1 MKLCIKQYRITLT
14 GLFYLVK
21 VLPSLSMFVTQ
32 LLSPLSA
39 LRHGAY
45 DVGAFRT
52 MGNFGKGMYKLMT
65 KDPQLMDALH
75 QVTQYSDVIEPQFI
89 KTLHLQGENK
99 VVEWLKDWVGM
110 RKPQEAADILSR
122 TMTFAY
128 MFEQYK
134 DVGKAMNAVDA
145 TMGAY
150 TRGETAPMFHNLGGI
165 IGEGMRPL
173 QTYGQMTVGNMV
185 ADIKHILDNPTKAK
199 SYAPFIM
206 AGLVST
212 IMAGAISGPIMTQYE
227 TTRKLLMSI
236 NPQWELPSML
246 NLVQQG
252 VVKADDVIEDPEAA
266 NKTYSLWYSFRNDRY

>member
-1 MKLCIKQYRITLT
+1 
-14 GLFYLVK
+14 
-21 VLPSLSMFVTQ
+21 
-32 LLSPLSA
+32 
-39 LRHGAY
+39 
-45 DVGAFRT
+45 
-52 MGNFGKGMYKLMT
+52 
-65 KDPQLMDALH
+65 
-75 QVTQYSDVIEPQFI
+75 
-89 KTLHLQGENK
+89 
-99 VVEWLKDWVGM
+99 M

-206 AGLVST
+206 AGLIST
-212 IMAGAISGPIMTQYE
+212 IMAGAISGPIMTQY
-227 TTRKLLMSI
+227 
-236 NPQWELPSML
+236 
-246 NLVQQG
+246 
-252 VVKADDVIEDPEAA
+252 
-266 NKTYSLWYSFRNDRY
+266 